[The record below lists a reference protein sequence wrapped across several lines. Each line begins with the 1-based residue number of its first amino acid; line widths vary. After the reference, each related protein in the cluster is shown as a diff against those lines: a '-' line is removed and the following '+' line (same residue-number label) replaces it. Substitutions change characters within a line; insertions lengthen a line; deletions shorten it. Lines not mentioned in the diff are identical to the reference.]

1 MTASREQWLSLTD
14 VCEELGIAR
23 SSLDAW
29 RRDDRFPKFR
39 KLPNGGLRL
48 RRSEL
53 EDWTEG
59 LLTV

>member
-1 MTASREQWLSLTD
+1 MTVSREQWLTLTD

-53 EDWTEG
+53 DIWTES
-59 LLTV
+59 LLAV

>member
-1 MTASREQWLSLTD
+1 MTASRKQWLTLTD
-14 VCEELGIAR
+14 VCEELGVAR

-53 EDWTEG
+53 DVWTES
-59 LLTV
+59 LLAV

>member
-1 MTASREQWLSLTD
+1 MTASQDQWLTLTD
-14 VCEELGIAR
+14 VCEELGVAR

-53 EDWTEG
+53 DLWTES
-59 LLTV
+59 LSAV

>member
-1 MTASREQWLSLTD
+1 MTGSQDKWLTLTD
-14 VCEELGIAR
+14 VCEELGVAR

-53 EDWTEG
+53 DLWTES
-59 LLTV
+59 LSAV

>member
-1 MTASREQWLSLTD
+1 MTVSREHWLTLTD

-39 KLPNGGLRL
+39 KLPDGGLRL

-53 EDWTEG
+53 DIWTES
-59 LLTV
+59 LLAV

>member
-1 MTASREQWLSLTD
+1 MTVSQKQWLTLTE
-14 VCEELGIAR
+14 VCEELEIAR

-29 RRDDRFPKFR
+29 RRDGRFPKFR

-59 LLTV
+59 LLPV